1 MNIIIDIEKKKLT
14 DNENEV
20 DGEIPNEEEDMD
32 EDEVRK
38 KNQKLIFCL
47 LKNLFRQPI
56 TSIHI
61 LIQVIKMT
69 MISMMMEVMV
79 EIKFS
84 SFLFLF
90 V

>member
-38 KNQKLIFCL
+38 KK
-47 LKNLFRQPI
+47 
-56 TSIHI
+56 S
-61 LIQVIKMT
+61 
-69 MISMMMEVMV
+69 
-79 EIKFS
+79 EINF
-84 SFLFLF
+84 F
-90 V
+90 VC